1 MLILYEA
8 IFCLD
13 AANPG
18 DRIIDGVF
26 PMRIIPLTMGSLY
39 IDDVARLWR
48 ANKSTLGF
56 FPEVALNDYAKRGG
70 ILAALD
76 PELVGY
82 LLFYQTRGPGY
93 GDVRIAHLCVD
104 QQHRGHGIAKQLI
117 AELRKETRLCRG
129 AKARCRRDFPANK
142 LWPKFGFHV
151 MRESTGRAG
160 LPVTDWWL
168 EYGNPDLLSE
178 ARSSRLS
185 SKIVVVI
192 DACVF
197 FALTSDDVVK
207 NTESKALLAEWIPDN
222 IELCVT
228 PELRNEINRNTD
240 SGNRMQAMQAA
251 QKFTLLRKGIDDLD
265 RTRSALRPFFPA
277 DLTTSD
283 ESDLRELAYSAS
295 EGASA
300 FLTYDPRLL
309 ALDEKV
315 YAQFGL
321 SILRPAEFIVRLDEV
336 IRENEYRPGRVL
348 GSNLEGRRIGD
359 KDIDLLVKEFQQD
372 KLGEKRSS
380 LHERLA
386 RVMSTPDTRTATVM
400 LEEGHP
406 VLLMSE
412 RTTPTGSLEIE
423 VLRVTNGPLGAT
435 LADFAASQIL
445 AQAVNLDVRTISI
458 VDPYLSSSISEA
470 LLGLGF
476 IRDRNVW
483 YRVVLRKIAR
493 YEELM
498 RLLLARASGVES
510 LQDHFYELSDVIQ
523 DAMKEG
529 DIEVLCSVERSI
541 WPAKIAGTAIPSF
554 VVPIKPH
561 WAADL
566 FDHKLAESRLIRADA
581 NLLFRS
587 ENVYYTGGP
596 GAMLETPGRVLWY
609 VSQDRMVQGSRA
621 IRAASS
627 LEEVVSL
634 SPKDVYRRFRRLG
647 IYTWKDVELI
657 SKGRSRVTA
666 LRFGRTEVLPNPI
679 SWERLQDT
687 LRKIEGKTN
696 QFQRATR
703 IETATYDALYA
714 EGIE

>member
-1 MLILYEA
+1 MHDY
-8 IFCLD
+8 LD
-13 AANPG
+13 ATGSG
-18 DRIIDGVF
+18 DRIEEGAFV
-26 PMRIIPLTMGSLY
+26 MKIIQVATDSPY
-39 IDDVARLWR
+39 INDVARLWR
-48 ANKSTLGF
+48 ENKSTLGF
-56 FPEVALNDYAKRGG
+56 FPEIALNDYAKRGG
-70 ILAALD
+70 ILAALNQ
-76 PELVGY
+76 ELVGY

-117 AELRKETRLCRG
+117 AELRKETRFCRG

-142 LWPKFGFHV
+142 LWPKFGFCA

-185 SKIVVVI
+185 SKIVIVI

-197 FALTSDDVVK
+197 FALTSDNVVK
-207 NTESKALLAEWIPDN
+207 NTESNALLAEWIPDN

-228 PELRNEINRNTD
+228 PELQNEINRSTD
-240 SGNRMQAMQAA
+240 SSNRIQAMQAMQE
-251 QKFTLLRKGIDDLD
+251 FTLLKTGIGDLEKN
-265 RTRSALRPFFPA
+265 RAALRPLFPV

-295 EGASA
+295 EGTSA

-309 ALDEKV
+309 ALDEEV
-315 YAQFGL
+315 YARFGL

-348 GSNLEGRRIGD
+348 GSNIEGRRISD
-359 KDIDLLVKEFQQD
+359 RDTDLLVKEFQQD
-372 KLGEKRSS
+372 QLGEKRSS
-380 LHERLA
+380 LRERLA

-412 RTTPTGSLEIE
+412 RTTPTGSLETE

-435 LADFAASQIL
+435 LADFAVSQIL
-445 AQAVNLDVRTISI
+445 ARAVNLDVRTISI

-476 IRDRNVW
+476 IHDRNVW
-483 YRVVLRKIAR
+483 YRAVLRKIAR

-498 RLLLARASGVES
+498 KLLLARASGVQS
-510 LQDHFYELSDVIQ
+510 LQDHYRELSDVFQ

-529 DIEVLCSVERSI
+529 DIEVLCGVERSI

-554 VVPIKPH
+554 VVPIKPG

-566 FDHKLAESRLIRADA
+566 FDHELAGSRLIRAEA

-587 ENVYYTGGP
+587 ENVYYTGAPRGI
-596 GAMLETPGRVLWY
+596 LKTPGRILWY
-609 VSQDRMVQGSRA
+609 VSQNRNVQGTKA

-634 SPKDVYRRFRRLG
+634 SPKDVYRRFRRFG

>member
-1 MLILYEA
+1 MK
-8 IFCLD
+8 
-13 AANPG
+13 
-18 DRIIDGVF
+18 IIQVATDS
-26 PMRIIPLTMGSLY
+26 PHIN
-39 IDDVARLWR
+39 DVARLWR
-48 ANKSTLGF
+48 ENKSTLGF
-56 FPEVALNDYAKRGG
+56 FPEIALNDYAKRGG
-70 ILAALD
+70 ILAALN

-82 LLFYQTRGPGY
+82 LLFYQTRDPGY
-93 GDVRIAHLCVD
+93 GYVRIAHLCVD
-104 QQHRGHGIAKQLI
+104 QQHRGRGIAKQLI
-117 AELRKETRLCRG
+117 EELRKQTHLCRG

-142 LWPKFGFHV
+142 MWPKLGFHV

-160 LPVTDWWL
+160 LPVIDWWL

-178 ARSSRLS
+178 ARSSKLRS
-185 SKIVVVI
+185 NIVVVI

-197 FALTSDDVVK
+197 FGLISDDVVE
-207 NTESKALLAEWIPDN
+207 NTESNALLAEWIPDN

-228 PELRNEINRNTD
+228 PELRNEVNRNPD
-240 SGNRMQAMQAA
+240 KGNRMQAMQAM
-251 QKFTLLRKGIDDLD
+251 QKFTPLQTGIDDLE
-265 RTRSALRPFFPA
+265 RNSAALRPLFPV

-283 ESDLRELAYSAS
+283 ESDLRELAYSIS
-295 EGASA
+295 EGANT

-315 YAQFGL
+315 YARFGL

-336 IRENEYRPGRVL
+336 IRENEYRPARVL
-348 GSNLEGRRIGD
+348 GSNLEGRRISD
-359 KDIDLLVKEFQQD
+359 KDIDLLIIEFQQD
-372 KLGEKRSS
+372 QLGEKRSS
-380 LHERLA
+380 LRERLA
-386 RVMSTPDTRTATVM
+386 RIMSTPDTRTATVM
-400 LEEGHP
+400 LEKGHP
-406 VLLMSE
+406 VLLMSD
-412 RTTPTGSLEIE
+412 RITSTGSLEIE
-423 VLRVTNGPLGAT
+423 VLRVTNGSLGAT
-435 LADFAASQIL
+435 LADFAVSHIL
-445 AQAVNLDVRTISI
+445 ARAVNLDVRTIRI
-458 VDPYLSSSISEA
+458 VDPYLSSSISQA
-470 LLGLGF
+470 LFGLGF
-476 IRDRNVW
+476 LPDGNVW
-483 YRVVLRKIAR
+483 YRAVLRKIAR

-498 RLLLARASGVES
+498 KLLLSRSFGVQS
-510 LQDHFYELSDVIQ
+510 LQDHFYKLSDVIR

-529 DIEVLCSVERSI
+529 NIEVLCSVERSI

-581 NLLFRS
+581 NLLFQS

-596 GAMLETPGRVLWY
+596 GTMLKTPGRVLWY
-609 VSQDRMVQGSRA
+609 VSQNKLVQGSKA

-627 LEEVVSL
+627 LEEVVAL
-634 SPKDVYRRFRRLG
+634 PPKDVYRRFRRLG

-666 LRFGRTEVLPNPI
+666 LRFGRTEVLPSPI

-687 LRKIEGKTN
+687 LRKIEGRTN

-714 EGIE
+714 EGIEQKVV